1 MKDANRNELTIEEAG
16 RVAVLARLQLSDA
29 ELEAARFELARV
41 LDHFRQ
47 LETVD
52 TSSVEPVF
60 NPQDSVNKLRE
71 DIVNEGLERE
81 QLMSLTEHVKDGCL
95 TVPRTVD

>member
-16 RVAVLARLQLSDA
+16 RVAALARLKLSDK

-41 LDHFRQ
+41 LGHFRQ

-71 DIVNEGLERE
+71 DTVNEGLERE
-81 QLMSLTEHVKDGCL
+81 QLMSLTEYVKDGCL